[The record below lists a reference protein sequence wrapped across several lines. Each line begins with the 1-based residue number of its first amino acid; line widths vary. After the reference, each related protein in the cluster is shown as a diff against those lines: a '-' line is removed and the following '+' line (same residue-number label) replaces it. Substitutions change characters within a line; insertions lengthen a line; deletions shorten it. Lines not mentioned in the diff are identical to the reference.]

1 MWVPGEKVEAG
12 KKLTRYFR
20 FALSPSRRG
29 ANDAALL
36 VASRDKFRVIVSGNE
51 IAKGTSWGGF
61 RRVSLPIARG
71 ANPILIEA
79 TSNGTSGGLA
89 VLLQYRGARMASPSD
104 WEAASAPA
112 APC

>member
-1 MWVPGEKVEAG
+1 MWLPGEKLEAG

-36 VASRDKFRVIVSGNE
+36 VASRDKFRVTVSGNE

-61 RRVSLPIARG
+61 RRVPLPIARG

-79 TSNGTSGGLA
+79 TSNSTSGGGARLF
-89 VLLQYRGARMASPSD
+89 QYRRPRKAS
-104 WEAASAPA
+104 
-112 APC
+112 